1 MAIDNYY
8 FRLLSD
14 YLYDG
19 VYAIDHNRKIIHWNR
34 AAEHITGYSREDV
47 IGTHCWENVLVHLDA
62 DGKSL
67 CESNSCPAMNAMQG
81 NEVQEAEIYLKHK
94 DGHRIPVVTRIL
106 PIRDTEGRLVGAMEV
121 FKDISPMVSY
131 QQELDSLKRL
141 SLLDPLTEIGNRRY
155 LEIHLQAKLD
165 ELARYDWPFGII
177 FCDLDNLKQ
186 INDTYG
192 HQKGDEVIKMVART
206 LGNCVRPFDF
216 VGRWGGDE
224 FMAIITKV
232 KDWQL
237 YAIAERLRLLVQESV
252 IANGT
257 RQIRTTISIGTTVA
271 KSGDSEEQLIKRVDQ
286 MLYQSKSSK
295 GNRVSMDAKA
305 S

>member
-1 MAIDNYY
+1 MSIDNYY

-19 VYAIDHNRKIIHWNR
+19 IYGIDQDRKIIYWNR
-34 AAEHITGYSREDV
+34 AAEHITGYSREEV
-47 IGTHCWENVLVHLDA
+47 IGIHCWNNVLVHLDA
-62 DGKSL
+62 DGNSL
-67 CESNSCPAMNAMQG
+67 CETNTCPAVRAMEG
-81 NEVQEAEIYLKHK
+81 NEVEEAKIYLKHK
-94 DGHRIPVVTRIL
+94 DGHRLPVVTRIL
-106 PIRDTEGRLVGAMEV
+106 PMRDSEGRLIGVMGV

-131 QQELDSLKRL
+131 QQELESLKRL

-165 ELARYDWPFGII
+165 ELSRYDWPFGII
-177 FCDLDNLKQ
+177 FCDMDSLKQ

-237 YAIAERLRLLVQESV
+237 YAIAERLRLLVQESA
-252 IANGT
+252 IKNGS
-257 RQIRTTISIGTTVA
+257 QHIRTTISIGTTVA
-271 KSGDSEEQLIKRVDQ
+271 RPGDSEEQLIKRVDQ
-286 MLYQSKSSK
+286 MLYKSKTAE
-295 GNRVSMDAKA
+295 GNRVTMDAQA